1 MASRLPNATGPTT
14 SIAIKGADMTDKAET
29 SPDLDE
35 ARRRLYWPLKPED
48 GGGYFLWKQFDP
60 DLATKMSQ
68 FFVGGLY
75 QREVITKRER
85 QLCVVAALTVLRC
98 GDELRAHIHAA
109 RNLGASKAEIA
120 EVIFQMLT
128 YGGAPAMVQA
138 LKTAKAAFV
147 ERGEWDEKA
156 PEPGT

>member
-1 MASRLPNATGPTT
+1 MPEQTQPPGTATSAS
-14 SIAIKGADMTDKAET
+14 
-29 SPDLDE
+29 LDE
-35 ARRRLYWPLKPED
+35 ARRKLYWPLKPEE
-48 GGGYFLWKQFDP
+48 GGGYFLWRKFDP
-60 DLATKMSQ
+60 ALATRMSE

-98 GDELRAHIHAA
+98 EDELRAHIHAA
-109 RNLGASKAEIA
+109 RNLGATREEIA

-138 LKTAKAAFV
+138 LKTAKAAFI
-147 ERGEWDEKA
+147 ERGEWDDNG
-156 PEPGT
+156 PTGP

>member
-1 MASRLPNATGPTT
+1 
-14 SIAIKGADMTDKAET
+14 MTDQTSET
-29 SPDLDE
+29 ATTASLDE
-35 ARRRLYWPLKPED
+35 ARRRLYWPLKPEE
-48 GGGYFLWKQFDP
+48 GGGYFLWRQFDP
-60 DLATKMSQ
+60 ALATTISE

-85 QLCVVAALTVLRC
+85 QLCVIAALTVLRC
-98 GDELRAHIHAA
+98 QEELRAHIHAA
-109 RNLGASKAEIA
+109 RNLGASQADIA

-147 ERGEWDEKA
+147 ERGEWSVDVQK
-156 PEPGT
+156 EPVQRAD